1 MKDVKLNIQQIT
13 TDRHIQIKKYMRE
26 EEEDADHQFDVW
38 HFRKNVKKN

>member
-26 EEEDADHQFDVW
+26 EEDVDHQFDVW